1 MDNNSNQ
8 DNRSGA
14 ETVGQTQSGWI
25 DKPVDGCAHIYS
37 DGTNVSL
44 LFDSREDYIF
54 GMNVLAVTAF
64 QCGVTILVM
73 QVMGTHFHLIARG
86 RPQDCDRFVR
96 SVGVKLESFLTR
108 TKRRNMVSGKI
119 RVSNDPIFTENELKT
134 KFMYVYRNAIA
145 AGFPLAPWAYE
156 WGPGDIYFVDHNRFA
171 KRGKRISEYPVLI
184 RRSMFHTL
192 TALPEDWLCDAEGM
206 LQPHSYVD
214 WKSVEALFRTPR
226 AFIAFM
232 SQKKD
237 IESAIDRECT
247 SLSAMHK
254 ASETELR
261 REAKTIC
268 NALWNVPAVSKAS
281 VEQRVAVAR
290 KLWAD
295 RRTYSLSVLSRVTML
310 DKNILE
316 SIFGKAR

>member
-1 MDNNSNQ
+1 
-8 DNRSGA
+8 
-14 ETVGQTQSGWI
+14 
-25 DKPVDGCAHIYS
+25 
-37 DGTNVSL
+37 
-44 LFDSREDYIF
+44 
-54 GMNVLAVTAF
+54 
-64 QCGVTILVM
+64 
-73 QVMGTHFHLIARG
+73 
-86 RPQDCDRFVR
+86 
-96 SVGVKLESFLTR
+96 
-108 TKRRNMVSGKI
+108 
-119 RVSNDPIFTENELKT
+119 
-134 KFMYVYRNAIA
+134 
-145 AGFPLAPWAYE
+145 
-156 WGPGDIYFVDHNRFA
+156 
-171 KRGKRISEYPVLI
+171 
-184 RRSMFHTL
+184 MFHTL

-254 ASETELR
+254 ASEAELR

>member
-1 MDNNSNQ
+1 MKDCGNKNQ
-8 DNRSGA
+8 VPENVAQSSS
-14 ETVGQTQSGWI
+14 QTGWV
-25 DKPVDGCAHIYS
+25 DRPVDGYAHIYS

-73 QVMGTHFHLIARG
+73 QVMGTHFHLVARG
-86 RPQDCDRFVR
+86 RPQDCDRFAR
-96 SVGVKLESFLTR
+96 SVGVKLEFFLTR
-108 TKRRNMVSGKI
+108 TERRNTVKGKI

-145 AGFPLAPWAYE
+145 AGYPLAPWAYE
-156 WGPGDIYFVDHNRFA
+156 WGPGNIYFVDHNLWIG
-171 KRGKRISEYPVLI
+171 RGKRIGEYPVLT

-192 TALPEDWLCDAEGM
+192 TALPPEWRCDEEGK
-206 LQPHSYVD
+206 LLPHSYVD
-214 WKSVEALFRTPR
+214 WKSVEALFRSPR
-226 AFIAFM
+226 AFLAFL

-237 IESAIDRECT
+237 VEAAIDSECA
-247 SLSAMHK
+247 SNVMVYK

-261 REAKTIC
+261 REAKAVC
-268 NALWNVPAVSKAS
+268 GALWGLTSVTKAS
-281 VEQRVAVAR
+281 VEQRVAIAR
-290 KLWAD
+290 KLWGD

-310 DKNILE
+310 DKNVLE

>member
-1 MDNNSNQ
+1 
-8 DNRSGA
+8 
-14 ETVGQTQSGWI
+14 
-25 DKPVDGCAHIYS
+25 
-37 DGTNVSL
+37 
-44 LFDSREDYIF
+44 
-54 GMNVLAVTAF
+54 
-64 QCGVTILVM
+64 
-73 QVMGTHFHLIARG
+73 
-86 RPQDCDRFVR
+86 
-96 SVGVKLESFLTR
+96 
-108 TKRRNMVSGKI
+108 
-119 RVSNDPIFTENELKT
+119 
-134 KFMYVYRNAIA
+134 
-145 AGFPLAPWAYE
+145 
-156 WGPGDIYFVDHNRFA
+156 
-171 KRGKRISEYPVLI
+171 
-184 RRSMFHTL
+184 
-192 TALPEDWLCDAEGM
+192 
-206 LQPHSYVD
+206 
-214 WKSVEALFRTPR
+214 
-226 AFIAFM
+226 M

-261 REAKTIC
+261 KEAKTIC